1 MIVKKLTSFARD
13 PMTSKAILRFA
24 PILSSKVWQHPA
36 YWCHIIGKSFI
47 DYISSTKR
55 PGWKTVWPDGL
66 IICSIFGHLQK
77 RKGTHEQKEVCQ
89 SPRFKICQILKIP
102 QKIII
107 LFDFFQ
113 SMQIWSHCS
122 KGIMRF
128 SRNRSSENILNYVRP
143 LFCDCAGWSIK
154 NISIESYHESHHYW
168 KAINDIHCLWKKKE
182 KYLATEKFECFS
194 HGAI

>member
-24 PILSSKVWQHPA
+24 PILSSKVWQDPA

-66 IICSIFGHLQK
+66 IICSIFVHLQK

-102 QKIII
+102 QKNNYTFWFFPKYANLVTLLEGDHEIFPESKQREYPKLCTTII
-107 LFDFFQ
+107 LWLCR
-113 SMQIWSHCS
+113 MEH
-122 KGIMRF
+122 
-128 SRNRSSENILNYVRP
+128 
-143 LFCDCAGWSIK
+143 
-154 NISIESYHESHHYW
+154 
-168 KAINDIHCLWKKKE
+168 
-182 KYLATEKFECFS
+182 
-194 HGAI
+194 